1 MNFYRA
7 AIANVNLED
16 NRRAY
21 YYFQLSFARPGA
33 RILHPASGTHNSDRD
48 TVLPLAQTDRCM
60 H

>member
-21 YYFQLSFARPGA
+21 YYFQLCLASR
-33 RILHPASGTHNSDRD
+33 REDPALGTHNSDRD
-48 TVLPLAQTDRCM
+48 TVLPLAQTDRCT